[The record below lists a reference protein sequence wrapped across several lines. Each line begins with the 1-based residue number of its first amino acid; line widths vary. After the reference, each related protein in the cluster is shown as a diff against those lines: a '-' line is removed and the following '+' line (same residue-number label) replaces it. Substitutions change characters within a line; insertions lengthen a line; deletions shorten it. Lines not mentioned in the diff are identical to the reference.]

1 MRAKEFIVENNYNDG
16 EALEISKA
24 MPATYA
30 ISKLPNSDFYKQYRF
45 GVAIAAARSEEARR
59 NEPAPTMAPA
69 SIWGENEIV
78 VSYDSTTSD
87 VIDAALKIVGLAPKD
102 KKMISTEKSEEMPT
116 VNHQSPVRGFK
127 GYER

>member
-45 GVAIAAARSEEARR
+45 GVAIAAARSEEARK

-69 SIWGENEIV
+69 SVWGENEIV
-78 VSYDSTTSD
+78 VSYDSSTAD

-102 KKMISTEKSEEMPT
+102 KKMISTAKSEEMLT
-116 VNHQSPVRGFK
+116 VNYKSPVQGFK

>member
-1 MRAKEFIVENNYNDG
+1 MRAKEFIVEDFSKDT
-16 EALEISKA
+16 EAEQVSKA

-45 GVAIAAARSEEARR
+45 GVAIAAARSEEARKS
-59 NEPAPTMAPA
+59 EPAPTMAPA

-78 VSYDSTTSD
+78 VSYDSTTAD

-102 KKMISTEKSEEMPT
+102 KKLISTKKSEEMPT
-116 VNHQSPVRGFK
+116 VNYQSPVQGFK

>member
-1 MRAKEFIVENNYNDG
+1 MRAKEFIVENNLNDG
-16 EALEISKA
+16 EALEISRA

-45 GVAIAAARSEEARR
+45 GVAIASARSEEARSK
-59 NEPAPTMAPA
+59 EPAPTMTPS

-78 VSYDSTTSD
+78 VSYDSSTAD
-87 VIDAALKIVGLAPKD
+87 VVDAALKIVGLAPKD
-102 KKMISTEKSEEMPT
+102 KKLISTAKSEEMLT
-116 VNHQSPVRGFK
+116 VNHKSPVQGFK

>member
-16 EALEISKA
+16 EALEISRA

-45 GVAIAAARSEEARR
+45 GVAIASARSEEARR
-59 NEPAPTMAPA
+59 NEPAPTMAPS

-78 VSYDSTTSD
+78 VSYDSTTAD

-102 KKMISTEKSEEMPT
+102 KKLISTAKSEEMLT